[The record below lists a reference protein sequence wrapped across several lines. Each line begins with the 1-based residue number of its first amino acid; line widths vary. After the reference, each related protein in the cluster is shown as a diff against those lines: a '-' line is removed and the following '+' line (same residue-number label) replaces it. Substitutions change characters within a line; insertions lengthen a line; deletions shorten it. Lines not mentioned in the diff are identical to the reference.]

1 MFDGKTN
8 DRREAGGEETVRI
21 RSRRPIFLCTA
32 IALAFA
38 TSAAASIA
46 SAETTLNVG
55 KAQAN
60 ADSIITVDVGV
71 EHGFFQKHGLD
82 LKILNF
88 EGGSRIIQA
97 LTAGSL
103 DIAVGAG
110 TQMSFVVKGAP
121 MKAVCEDTTTLPY
134 FSVGLPYD
142 SPIRSLDEL
151 KGKKIGVSTA
161 GSLTDFVAQEL
172 TRTKGWGPDGVTR
185 VMVGGG
191 ITASTAAFRA
201 HQIDAYIGGTTSFLA
216 EEEKKAGRVLAPVSD
231 FVGNMAS
238 GTIFA
243 SNHLMET
250 NPDALRA
257 FLQGWIETT
266 NFILTNKE
274 GTVKS
279 WTKVTGFSE
288 KIMSEEYD
296 IVKTMFNP
304 SCRFDPES
312 LANLKR
318 SFVALQL
325 LDTEPDMSK
334 LYTEAYLPK

>member
-1 MFDGKTN
+1 MN
-8 DRREAGGEETVRI
+8 DRREVDGEETVKI
-21 RSRRPIFLCTA
+21 RSRRPIFLCAA

-38 TSAAASIA
+38 ASVAAPVA
-46 SAETTLNVG
+46 SAETALNVG

-60 ADSIITVDVGV
+60 ADSIITVDVGF
-71 EHGFFQKHGLD
+71 EHGFFQKHGLE
-82 LKILNF
+82 LKIMNF

-110 TQMSFVVKGAP
+110 TQMSYIVKGAP
-121 MKAVCEDTTTLPY
+121 MTAVCEDTTTLPY

-151 KGKKIGVSTA
+151 KGKKIGVSTP
-161 GSLTDFVAQEL
+161 GSLTDWVAKEL
-172 TRTKGWGPDGVTR
+172 ARKKGWGPDGVTR
-185 VMVGGG
+185 VAVGGG
-191 ITASTAAFRA
+191 ITASTAAFRS
-201 HQIDAYIGGTTSFLA
+201 HQIDAYVGGTTSFLA
-216 EEEKKAGRVLAPVSD
+216 EEEKQVGRVLAPVSD
-231 FVGNMAS
+231 FVGNIGS

-243 SNHLMET
+243 SNHLIET

-266 NFILTNKE
+266 KFILTNKE
-274 GTVKS
+274 ETVKS
-279 WTKVTGFSE
+279 WSMITGFSP

-296 IVKTMFNP
+296 IVKGMFNP
-304 SCRFDPES
+304 TCRFDQES

-318 SFVALQL
+318 SFVDLKL
-325 LDTEPDMSK
+325 LDSEPDMSK

>member
-1 MFDGKTN
+1 
-8 DRREAGGEETVRI
+8 VRI
-21 RSRRPIFLCTA
+21 RSQRPSFLCAA
-32 IALAFA
+32 IVLAF
-38 TSAAASIA
+38 SAVAVAPVA
-46 SAETTLNVG
+46 SADTTLNVG

-71 EHGFFQKHGLD
+71 DQGIFQKHGLD

-134 FSVGLPYD
+134 FSVGLPWD
-142 SPIRSLDEL
+142 SPIHSLDEL
-151 KGKKIGVSTA
+151 KGKKIGVSTP

-172 TRTKGWGPDGVTR
+172 NRTKGWGPDGVTR

-191 ITASTAAFRA
+191 ITASTAAFRS

-216 EEEKKAGRVLAPVSD
+216 EEEKQAGRVLAPVSD

-243 SNHLMET
+243 SDHLIET

-257 FLQGWIETT
+257 FLQAWIETT
-266 NFILTNKE
+266 KFILTDKE

-279 WTKVTGFSE
+279 WTKVTGFSP

-296 IVKTMFNP
+296 IVKSMFNP
-304 SCRFDPES
+304 TCRFDPES

-318 SFVALQL
+318 SFIALQL

>member
-1 MFDGKTN
+1 M
-8 DRREAGGEETVRI
+8 RI
-21 RSRRPIFLCTA
+21 RSRRPIFCTA
-32 IALAFA
+32 LALALG
-38 TSAAASIA
+38 TSAAAPIA

-71 EHGFFQKHGLD
+71 DQGIFQKHGLD

-134 FSVGLPYD
+134 FSVGVPYD
-142 SPIRSLDEL
+142 SPIHSLDEL

-172 TRTKGWGPDGVTR
+172 NRTKGWGPDGVTR

-191 ITASTAAFRA
+191 ITASTAAFRS

-257 FLQGWIETT
+257 FLVAWIETT

-296 IVKTMFNP
+296 IVKGMFNP
-304 SCRFDPES
+304 TCRFDPES

-318 SFVALQL
+318 SFIALQL

>member
-1 MFDGKTN
+1 M
-8 DRREAGGEETVRI
+8 RI
-21 RSRRPIFLCTA
+21 RSQRPSFLCAA
-32 IALAFA
+32 IVLAFGALAVA
-38 TSAAASIA
+38 PQA
-46 SAETTLNVG
+46 SADTTLNVG

-71 EHGFFQKHGLD
+71 DQGIFQKHGLD

-134 FSVGLPYD
+134 FSVGVPWD
-142 SPIRSLDEL
+142 SPIHSLDEL
-151 KGKKIGVSTA
+151 KGKKIGVSTV

-172 TRTKGWGPDGVTR
+172 NRTKGWGPDGVTR
-185 VMVGGG
+185 VTVGGG
-191 ITASTAAFRA
+191 ITASTAAFKS

-216 EEEKKAGRVLAPVSD
+216 EEEKQAGRVLAPVSD

-243 SNHLMET
+243 SDHLIET

-257 FLQGWIETT
+257 FLQAWIETT
-266 NFILTNKE
+266 KFILADKE
-274 GTVKS
+274 EHG
-279 WTKVTGFSE
+279 
-288 KIMSEEYD
+288 EELDQGHWLFPKDHVRGIRHRERHVQSDLPFRSGIAGQSQALVHRSPTTRYRAGHVEALYRSLSAE
-296 IVKTMFNP
+296 IRKP
-304 SCRFDPES
+304 SC
-312 LANLKR
+312 
-318 SFVALQL
+318 
-325 LDTEPDMSK
+325 
-334 LYTEAYLPK
+334 

>member
-1 MFDGKTN
+1 M
-8 DRREAGGEETVRI
+8 RI
-21 RSRRPIFLCTA
+21 RSRWPNFLCTA
-32 IALAFA
+32 IAFAFGA
-38 TSAAASIA
+38 SVAAPVA

-60 ADSIITVDVGV
+60 ADSIITVDVGF

-82 LKILNF
+82 LKIMNF

-151 KGKKIGVSTA
+151 KGKKIGVSTN
-161 GSLTDFVAQEL
+161 GSLTDWVAKEL
-172 TRTKGWGPDGVTR
+172 TRKKGWGPDGITR
-185 VMVGGG
+185 VAVGGG
-191 ITASTAAFRA
+191 ITASTAAFRS

-216 EEEKKAGRVLAPVSD
+216 EEEKQVGRVLAPVSD
-231 FVGNMAS
+231 FVGNIGS

-243 SNHLMET
+243 SNHLIET

-266 NFILTNKE
+266 NFILKDKE

-279 WTKVTGFSE
+279 WSRITGFSP

-296 IVKTMFNP
+296 IVKGMFNP
-304 SCRFDPES
+304 SCRFDAES
-312 LANLKR
+312 LANLSR
-318 SFVALQL
+318 SFVDLKL
-325 LDTEPDMSK
+325 LDAEPDMSK

>member
-1 MFDGKTN
+1 
-8 DRREAGGEETVRI
+8 VRI
-21 RSRRPIFLCTA
+21 RSRRPIFCAA
-32 IALAFA
+32 IALALG
-38 TSAAASIA
+38 AAAVLA
-46 SAETTLNVG
+46 PKAFAETTLNVG
-55 KAQAN
+55 KAQAT
-60 ADSIITVDVGV
+60 ADSIITVDVGADQ
-71 EHGFFQKHGLD
+71 GIFQKHGLD
-82 LKILNF
+82 LKIMNF

-110 TQMSFVVKGAP
+110 TQMSFVAKGAP
-121 MKAVCEDTTTLPY
+121 MRAVCEDTTTLPY

-142 SPIRSLDEL
+142 SPIHSLDEL

-161 GSLTDFVAQEL
+161 GSLTDWVAQEL
-172 TRTKGWGPDGVTR
+172 NRKKGWGPDGTTR

-191 ITASTAAFRA
+191 VTASTAAFRS

-216 EEEKKAGRVLAPVSD
+216 EEEKQVGRVLVPVSD

-243 SNHLMET
+243 SNHLIET
-250 NPDALRA
+250 NPNALRA
-257 FLQGWIETT
+257 FLAGWIETT
-266 NFILTNKE
+266 KFILNDKE

-279 WTKVTGFSE
+279 WAKVTGFSP

-296 IVKTMFNP
+296 IVKGMFNA
-304 SCRFDPES
+304 SCRFDQES

-318 SFVALQL
+318 SFIDLKL
-325 LDTEPDMSK
+325 LDHEPDMSK

>member
-1 MFDGKTN
+1 LG
-8 DRREAGGEETVRI
+8 A
-21 RSRRPIFLCTA
+21 LA
-32 IALAFA
+32 IAPQ
-38 TSAAASIA
+38 A
-46 SAETTLNVG
+46 SADTTLNVG

-71 EHGFFQKHGLD
+71 DQGIFQKHGLD

-121 MKAVCEDTTTLPY
+121 MKAVCEDTTTLHY
-134 FSVGLPYD
+134 FSVGVPWD
-142 SPIRSLDEL
+142 SPIHSLDEL
-151 KGKKIGVSTA
+151 KGKKIGVSTV
-161 GSLTDFVAQEL
+161 GSLTDFVTQEL
-172 TRTKGWGPDGVTR
+172 NRTKGWGPDGVTR
-185 VMVGGG
+185 VTVGGG
-191 ITASTAAFRA
+191 ITASTAAFKS

-216 EEEKKAGRVLAPVSD
+216 EEEKQAGRVLAPVSD

-243 SNHLMET
+243 SDHLIET

-257 FLQGWIETT
+257 FLQAWIETT
-266 NFILTNKE
+266 KFILADKE

-279 WTKVTGFSE
+279 WTKVTGFSQ

-296 IVKTMFNP
+296 IVKGMFNP
-304 SCRFDPES
+304 TCRFDPES

-318 SFVALQL
+318 SFIALQL

>member
-1 MFDGKTN
+1 
-8 DRREAGGEETVRI
+8 
-21 RSRRPIFLCTA
+21 LCAA
-32 IALAFA
+32 IVLAF
-38 TSAAASIA
+38 SAVAVAPVA
-46 SAETTLNVG
+46 SADTTLNVG

-71 EHGFFQKHGLD
+71 DQGIFQKHGLD

-134 FSVGLPYD
+134 FSVGLPWD
-142 SPIRSLDEL
+142 SPIHSLDEL
-151 KGKKIGVSTA
+151 KGKKIGVSTP

-172 TRTKGWGPDGVTR
+172 NRTKGWGPDGVTR

-191 ITASTAAFRA
+191 ITASTAAFRS

-216 EEEKKAGRVLAPVSD
+216 EEEKQAGRVLAPVSD

-243 SNHLMET
+243 SDHLIET

-257 FLQGWIETT
+257 FLQAWIETT
-266 NFILTNKE
+266 NFILTDKE

-279 WTKVTGFSE
+279 WTKITGFSH

-296 IVKTMFNP
+296 IVKGMFNP
-304 SCRFDPES
+304 TCRFDPES

-318 SFVALQL
+318 SFIALQL

-334 LYTEAYLPK
+334 LCTEAYLPK

>member
-1 MFDGKTN
+1 
-8 DRREAGGEETVRI
+8 VRI
-21 RSRRPIFLCTA
+21 RGRRPISWFSA
-32 IALAFA
+32 IALAF
-38 TSAAASIA
+38 TSLALAPSAS
-46 SAETTLNVG
+46 SETTLNVG

-60 ADSIITVDVGV
+60 ADSIITVDVGA

-134 FSVGLPYD
+134 FSVGVPYD
-142 SPIRSLDEL
+142 SPIHSLDEL
-151 KGKKIGVSTA
+151 KGKKIGVSTP
-161 GSLTDFVAQEL
+161 GSLTDWVAQEL
-172 TRTKGWGPDGVTR
+172 NRKKGWGPDGTLR
-185 VMVGGG
+185 VMLGGG
-191 ITASTAAFRA
+191 IAASTAGFRS

-216 EEEKKAGRVLAPVSD
+216 EEENKAGRVLAPVSD
-231 FVGNMAS
+231 FVGNIGS

-243 SNHLMET
+243 SNHLIET

-266 NFILTNKE
+266 NFILQDKE

-279 WTKVTGFSE
+279 WSKVTGFSA

-296 IVKTMFNP
+296 IVKGMFNP
-304 SCRFDPES
+304 SCRFDQES

-318 SFVALQL
+318 SFVELKL
-325 LDTEPDMSK
+325 LDSEPDMSK

>member
-1 MFDGKTN
+1 
-8 DRREAGGEETVRI
+8 VRI
-21 RSRRPIFLCTA
+21 RSRRPIFCAA
-32 IALAFA
+32 IALALG
-38 TSAAASIA
+38 AAAVLA
-46 SAETTLNVG
+46 PKAFAETTLNVG
-55 KAQAN
+55 KAQAT
-60 ADSIITVDVGV
+60 ADSIITVDVGADQ
-71 EHGFFQKHGLD
+71 GIFQKHGLD
-82 LKILNF
+82 LKIMNF

-110 TQMSFVVKGAP
+110 TQMSFVAKGAP
-121 MKAVCEDTTTLPY
+121 MRAVCEDTTTLPY

-142 SPIRSLDEL
+142 SPIHSLDEL

-161 GSLTDFVAQEL
+161 GSLTDWVAQEL
-172 TRTKGWGPDGVTR
+172 NRKKGWGPDGTTR

-191 ITASTAAFRA
+191 VTASTAAFRS

-216 EEEKKAGRVLAPVSD
+216 EEEKQVGRVLVPVSD

-243 SNHLMET
+243 SNHLIET
-250 NPDALRA
+250 NP
-257 FLQGWIETT
+257 
-266 NFILTNKE
+266 
-274 GTVKS
+274 
-279 WTKVTGFSE
+279 

-296 IVKTMFNP
+296 IVKGMFNA
-304 SCRFDPES
+304 SCRFDQES

-318 SFVALQL
+318 SFIDLKL
-325 LDTEPDMSK
+325 LDHEPDMSK

>member
-1 MFDGKTN
+1 L
-8 DRREAGGEETVRI
+8 R
-21 RSRRPIFLCTA
+21 TA
-32 IALAFA
+32 IALAFGVL
-38 TSAAASIA
+38 AAVPVA
-46 SAETTLNVG
+46 SADTALNVG

-71 EHGFFQKHGLD
+71 DQGIFQKHGLD

-103 DIAVGAG
+103 DLAVGAG

-134 FSVGLPYD
+134 FSVGLPWD
-142 SPIRSLDEL
+142 SPIHSLDEL
-151 KGKKIGVSTA
+151 KGKKIGVSTP

-172 TRTKGWGPDGVTR
+172 DRTKGWGPDGVTR

-191 ITASTAAFRA
+191 ITASTAAFRS

-216 EEEKKAGRVLAPVSD
+216 EAEKQAGRVLAPVSD

-243 SNHLMET
+243 SDHLIET

-257 FLQGWIETT
+257 FLQAWIETT
-266 NFILTNKE
+266 NFILTDKE

-279 WTKVTGFSE
+279 WTKITGFSP

-296 IVKTMFNP
+296 IVKGMFNA

-312 LANLKR
+312 LSNLKR
-318 SFVALQL
+318 SFIALNL
-325 LDTEPDMSK
+325 LDAEPDMSK

>member
-1 MFDGKTN
+1 
-8 DRREAGGEETVRI
+8 VRI
-21 RSRRPIFLCTA
+21 RRRRPIFCA
-32 IALAFA
+32 AFALALGA
-38 TSAAASIA
+38 SAAAPIA

-71 EHGFFQKHGLD
+71 DQGIFQKHGLD

-103 DIAVGAG
+103 DIAIGAG

-134 FSVGLPYD
+134 FSVGVPYD
-142 SPIRSLDEL
+142 SPIHSLDEL

-172 TRTKGWGPDGVTR
+172 NRTKGWGPDGVTR

-191 ITASTAAFRA
+191 ITASTAAFRS

-257 FLQGWIETT
+257 FLVAWIETT

-296 IVKTMFNP
+296 IVKGMFNP
-304 SCRFDPES
+304 TCRFDPES

-318 SFVALQL
+318 SFIALQL

>member
-1 MFDGKTN
+1 
-8 DRREAGGEETVRI
+8 VRI
-21 RSRRPIFLCTA
+21 RSQRPSFLCAA
-32 IALAFA
+32 IVLAFGALAVA
-38 TSAAASIA
+38 PQA
-46 SAETTLNVG
+46 SADTTLNVG

-71 EHGFFQKHGLD
+71 DQGIFQKHGLD

-134 FSVGLPYD
+134 FSVGVPWD
-142 SPIRSLDEL
+142 SPIHSLDEL
-151 KGKKIGVSTA
+151 KGKKIGVSTV

-172 TRTKGWGPDGVTR
+172 NRTKGWGPDGVTR
-185 VMVGGG
+185 VTVGGG
-191 ITASTAAFRA
+191 ITASTAAFKS

-216 EEEKKAGRVLAPVSD
+216 EEEKQAGRVLAPVSD

-243 SNHLMET
+243 SDHLIET

-257 FLQGWIETT
+257 FLQAWIETT
-266 NFILTNKE
+266 KFILADKE
-274 GTVKS
+274 DTVKS
-279 WTKVTGFSE
+279 WTKVTGFSQ

-296 IVKTMFNP
+296 IVKGMFNP
-304 SCRFDPES
+304 TCRFDPES

-318 SFVALQL
+318 SFIALQL

>member
-1 MFDGKTN
+1 M
-8 DRREAGGEETVRI
+8 RI
-21 RSRRPIFLCTA
+21 HSQRPSFLCAA
-32 IALAFA
+32 IVLAFGA
-38 TSAAASIA
+38 MAVAPKA
-46 SAETTLNVG
+46 SADTTLNVG

-71 EHGFFQKHGLD
+71 DQGIFQKHGLD

-134 FSVGLPYD
+134 FSVGVPWD
-142 SPIRSLDEL
+142 SPIHSLDEL
-151 KGKKIGVSTA
+151 KGKKIGVSTV

-172 TRTKGWGPDGVTR
+172 NRTKGWGPDGVTR
-185 VMVGGG
+185 VTVGGG
-191 ITASTAAFRA
+191 ITASTAAFKS

-216 EEEKKAGRVLAPVSD
+216 EEEKQAGRVLAPVSD

-243 SNHLMET
+243 SDHLIET

-257 FLQGWIETT
+257 FLQAWIETT
-266 NFILTNKE
+266 KFILTDKE

-279 WTKVTGFSE
+279 WTKVTGFSQ

-296 IVKTMFNP
+296 IVKGMFNP
-304 SCRFDPES
+304 TCRFDPES

-318 SFVALQL
+318 SFIALQL

>member
-1 MFDGKTN
+1 M
-8 DRREAGGEETVRI
+8 RI
-21 RSRRPIFLCTA
+21 RSRRPIFCTA
-32 IALAFA
+32 LALALG
-38 TSAAASIA
+38 TSAAAPIA

-60 ADSIITVDVGV
+60 ANSIITVDVGV
-71 EHGFFQKHGLD
+71 DQGIFQKHGLD

-134 FSVGLPYD
+134 FSVGVPYD
-142 SPIRSLDEL
+142 SPIHSLDEL

-172 TRTKGWGPDGVTR
+172 NRTKGWGPDGVTR

-191 ITASTAAFRA
+191 ITASTAAFRS

-257 FLQGWIETT
+257 FLVAWIETT

-296 IVKTMFNP
+296 IVKGMFNP
-304 SCRFDPES
+304 TCRFDPES

-318 SFVALQL
+318 SFIALQL

>member
-1 MFDGKTN
+1 L
-8 DRREAGGEETVRI
+8 R
-21 RSRRPIFLCTA
+21 TA
-32 IALAFA
+32 IALAFGVL
-38 TSAAASIA
+38 AAVPVA
-46 SAETTLNVG
+46 SADTALNVG

-71 EHGFFQKHGLD
+71 DQGIFQKHGLD

-103 DIAVGAG
+103 DLAVGAG

-134 FSVGLPYD
+134 FSVALPWD
-142 SPIRSLDEL
+142 SPIHSLDEL
-151 KGKKIGVSTA
+151 KGKKIGVSTP

-172 TRTKGWGPDGVTR
+172 DRTKGWGPDGVTR

-191 ITASTAAFRA
+191 ITASTAAFRS

-216 EEEKKAGRVLAPVSD
+216 EAEKQAGRVLAPVSD

-243 SNHLMET
+243 SDHLIET

-257 FLQGWIETT
+257 FLQAWIETT
-266 NFILTNKE
+266 NFILTDKE

-279 WTKVTGFSE
+279 WTKITGFSP
-288 KIMSEEYD
+288 KIM
-296 IVKTMFNP
+296 KGMFNA

-312 LANLKR
+312 LSNLKR
-318 SFVALQL
+318 SFIALNL
-325 LDTEPDMSK
+325 LDAEPDMSK

>member
-1 MFDGKTN
+1 
-8 DRREAGGEETVRI
+8 
-21 RSRRPIFLCTA
+21 LCAA
-32 IALAFA
+32 IVLAFGALAVA
-38 TSAAASIA
+38 PQA
-46 SAETTLNVG
+46 SADTTLNVG

-71 EHGFFQKHGLD
+71 DQGIFQKHGLD

-134 FSVGLPYD
+134 FSVGVPWD
-142 SPIRSLDEL
+142 SPIHSLDEL
-151 KGKKIGVSTA
+151 KGKKIGVSTV

-172 TRTKGWGPDGVTR
+172 NRTKGWGPDGVTR
-185 VMVGGG
+185 VTVGGG
-191 ITASTAAFRA
+191 ITASTAAFKS

-216 EEEKKAGRVLAPVSD
+216 EEEKQAGRVLAPVSD

-243 SNHLMET
+243 SDHLIET

-266 NFILTNKE
+266 NFILTDKE

-279 WTKVTGFSE
+279 WSNVTGFSD

-296 IVKTMFNP
+296 IVKSMFNP
-304 SCRFDPES
+304 NCRFDPES

-318 SFVALQL
+318 SFIELKL
-325 LDTEPDMSK
+325 LDSEPDMSK

>member
-1 MFDGKTN
+1 M
-8 DRREAGGEETVRI
+8 RI
-21 RSRRPIFLCTA
+21 RSRRPIFCAAL
-32 IALAFA
+32 ALAFGA
-38 TSAAASIA
+38 SAAVPIA

-60 ADSIITVDVGV
+60 ANSIITVDVGV
-71 EHGFFQKHGLD
+71 DQGIFQRHGLD

-134 FSVGLPYD
+134 FSVGLPYN

-172 TRTKGWGPDGVTR
+172 NRTKGWGPDGVTR

-191 ITASTAAFRA
+191 ITASTAAFRS

-257 FLQGWIETT
+257 FLVAWIETT
-266 NFILTNKE
+266 NFILTNKD

-296 IVKTMFNP
+296 IVKGMFNP

>member
-1 MFDGKTN
+1 M
-8 DRREAGGEETVRI
+8 RI
-21 RSRRPIFLCTA
+21 RSRQPIFLCTA
-32 IALAFA
+32 IALVLGI
-38 TSAAASIA
+38 SAAVPVA

-60 ADSIITVDVGV
+60 ADSIITVDVGA
-71 EHGFFQKHGLD
+71 EHGFFKKHGLE
-82 LKILNF
+82 LKIMNF

-110 TQMSFVVKGAP
+110 TQMSYIVKGAP

-151 KGKKIGVSTA
+151 KGKKIGVSTN
-161 GSLTDFVAQEL
+161 GSLTDWVAKEL
-172 TRTKGWGPDGVTR
+172 ARKKGWGPDGITR
-185 VMVGGG
+185 VAVGGG
-191 ITASTAAFRA
+191 ITASTAAFRS
-201 HQIDAYIGGTTSFLA
+201 HQIDAYVGGTTSFLA
-216 EEEKKAGRVLAPVSD
+216 EEEKQVGRVLAPVSD
-231 FVGNMAS
+231 FVGNIGS

-243 SNHLMET
+243 SNHLIET

-257 FLQGWIETT
+257 FLHGWIETT
-266 NFILTNKE
+266 NFILKDKE

-279 WTKVTGFSE
+279 WSKITGFSP

-296 IVKTMFNP
+296 IVKGMFNP
-304 SCRFDPES
+304 SCRFDSES

-318 SFVALQL
+318 SFIDLKL